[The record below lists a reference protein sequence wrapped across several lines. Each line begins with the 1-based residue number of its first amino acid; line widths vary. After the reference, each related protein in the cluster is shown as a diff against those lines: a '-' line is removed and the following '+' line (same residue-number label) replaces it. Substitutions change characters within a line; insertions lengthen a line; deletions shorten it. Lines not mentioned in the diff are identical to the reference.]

1 MSRGRKEQDI
11 TYQCVWRFFMMFC
24 PSSAA
29 RRKGCGGHGPHLILT
44 PLGAVVLHMPEKQHV
59 PLYLSRAGCRRHW
72 WLEDPP
78 TQYVKP

>member
-1 MSRGRKEQDI
+1 
-11 TYQCVWRFFMMFC
+11 MMFC